1 MRSICVTTL
10 VSRHGKNPRSNT
22 GIEANSVM
30 ATNEIVHNRFLSGL
44 ARRPVVA
51 RVLFIAVPLL
61 LSMAVVA
68 PFYLSRHKVG
78 ASDSEGLRVISTHDM
93 PSHLNVM
100 QQFDKVL
107 RSGVVYPRWLPDINR
122 GYGIATMNFYPPGF
136 YYLTSLI
143 NAVVR
148 DWVDTLF
155 VISVL
160 SLAVSG
166 LAFYLLAR
174 LFYERLASIVAA
186 LFYMLLPYYLLD
198 LYWRGALPEFL
209 GFAFMPLIMYFAYL
223 VGTRGRLQHYAG
235 LGLFYGLHLLTHLP
249 VGLLFS
255 YALVFFA
262 VLWSVKE
269 RDWRIGARLAG
280 AMSIGLLLS
289 AVYWVP
295 AALETRYAYEYITG
309 LFPYHESYIT
319 LLDVRDKGS
328 LTEFYRVL
336 NQVFALGALALL
348 VTLVVS
354 RVLRGKQNGE
364 ASTRR
369 WTPLSMWIVMAIAT
383 TFMSTSF
390 SIYISKMLPRI
401 QVAVPAFR
409 WLAIAG
415 MFTSLLIAATVDRLR
430 SHSDLKPRLLLT
442 CRIAFALIVALNIG
456 VLISLTIIKPLSNP
470 TYHPPG
476 GPGDVVESG
485 LTPRDSTH
493 PEELADT
500 QLALSQPATAQLEIS
515 RWDPEDREVHIR
527 AGQPATLRLK
537 TYNFPGWTARLDGSI
552 VPMLSDKDGIQQVE
566 VPAGIHVVRATF
578 ENTPPRTAG
587 TLLSG
592 IGIVL
597 ILGLSLAGRVRQSR
611 MESKESSGG
620 VTREKEPGSVLASP
634 AKSRTRVQRKA
645 VAVIGIVIIISLAI
659 VVITNWRS
667 GSRSVRQQTGGSA
680 SKSGVPGSLAPGSE
694 THLYLAG
701 QDSIL
706 VALDERALD
715 QVMTALSGRDTAA
728 VDALVDSGR
737 ARRVPNN
744 TLVRVLEIGTGK
756 TRIRIVEGEQAM
768 AEGWVP
774 ERWLR

>member
-1 MRSICVTTL
+1 MV
-10 VSRHGKNPRSNT
+10 
-22 GIEANSVM
+22 
-30 ATNEIVHNRFLSGL
+30 
-44 ARRPVVA
+44 

-68 PFYLSRHKVG
+68 PFYLSRHKLG
-78 ASDSEGLRVISTHDM
+78 ASDREGLRVISTHDM

-107 RSGVVYPRWLPDINR
+107 RSGVLYPRWLPDINR

-143 NAVVR
+143 NAIVG

-160 SLAVSG
+160 GLAISG
-166 LAFYLLAR
+166 LAFYMLAR
-174 LFYERLASIVAA
+174 LFYERLASIMAA
-186 LFYMLLPYYLLD
+186 LFYMLLPYYALD

-209 GFAFMPLIMYFAYL
+209 GFTFMPLILYFAYL

-235 LGLFYGLHLLTHLP
+235 LGLFYGLHLLTHIP
-249 VGLLFS
+249 VALMMS
-255 YALVFFA
+255 YTLVFFA

-269 RDWRIGARLAG
+269 RNWRIGARLAG

-289 AVYWVP
+289 AVYWLP
-295 AALETRYAYEYITG
+295 AAMETRYAYEYTTG
-309 LFPYHESYIT
+309 FFPYHESYIT
-319 LLDVRDKGS
+319 LLDPKG
-328 LTEFYRVL
+328 LFPEFFRML
-336 NQVFALGALALL
+336 NQIFVVGALLI
-348 VTLVVS
+348 VVSLVVL
-354 RVLRGKQNGE
+354 RVIHRNGDGGSADGE
-364 ASTRR
+364 ARARR
-369 WTPLSMWIVMAIAT
+369 WTPSSMWIVMAVAT
-383 TFMSTSF
+383 TFMATSF
-390 SIYISKMLPRI
+390 SIYISKLLPRI
-401 QVAVPAFR
+401 QVAVPAWR

-415 MFTSLLIAATVDRLR
+415 MFTSLLVAATVDRLR
-430 SHSDLKPRLLLT
+430 SSAGLRPRVLWA
-442 CRIAFALIVALNIG
+442 CRIAFALIVALNLG
-456 VLISLTIIKPLSNP
+456 MLVGLSIIRPLSNP

-485 LTPRDSTH
+485 LTPKDSTH

-500 QLALSQPATAQLEIS
+500 QLAVSQPATQLELS
-515 RWDPEDREVHIR
+515 RWDPEDREVRIK
-527 AGQPATLRLK
+527 ADQPAMLRLK
-537 TYNFPGWTARLDGSI
+537 TYNFPGWTARLDGRT

-578 ENTPPRTAG
+578 ENTPPRTTG
-587 TLLSG
+587 TVLFGVG
-592 IGIVL
+592 ILL
-597 ILGLSLAGRVRQSR
+597 ILGLSVAGHLRQSR
-611 MESKESSGG
+611 IESEESRAG
-620 VTREKEPGSVLASP
+620 VTREKEPGSVVAST
-634 AKSRTRVQRKA
+634 AKTRYRIPLKA
-645 VAVIGIVIIISLAI
+645 VAVIGIVLIITAAI
-659 VVITNWRS
+659 VVMTNRRS
-667 GSRSVRQQTGGSA
+667 GSRSGRVQTGA
-680 SKSGVPGSLAPGSE
+680 PANKSGSGSLATGSE

-706 VALDERALD
+706 VAIDEQALN

-737 ARRVPNN
+737 ARRVANN

-756 TRIRIVEGEQAM
+756 TRIRIIEGEHAM
-768 AEGWVP
+768 TDGWVP

>member
-1 MRSICVTTL
+1 MVR
-10 VSRHGKNPRSNT
+10 
-22 GIEANSVM
+22 A
-30 ATNEIVHNRFLSGL
+30 
-44 ARRPVVA
+44 
-51 RVLFIAVPLL
+51 LFIAVPLL

-68 PFYLSRHKVG
+68 PFYLSRHKLG
-78 ASDSEGLRVISTHDM
+78 DSGREGLRVISTHDM

-107 RSGVVYPRWLPDINR
+107 RSGVLYPRWLPDINR

-136 YYLTSLI
+136 YYLTSLV
-143 NAVVR
+143 NAIVG

-155 VISVL
+155 VISVI

-166 LAFYLLAR
+166 LAFYMLAR
-174 LFYERLASIVAA
+174 LFYERLASIIAA
-186 LFYMLLPYYLLD
+186 LFYMLLPYYALD

-209 GFAFMPLIMYFAYL
+209 GFTFMPLIMYFAYL
-223 VGTRGRLQHYAG
+223 VGTHGRLQHYAG

-249 VGLLFS
+249 VAVMMS
-255 YALVFFA
+255 YTLVFFA

-269 RDWRIGARLAG
+269 RNWRIGARLAG

-289 AVYWVP
+289 AAYWLP
-295 AALETRYAYEYITG
+295 AAMETRYAYEYTTG

-319 LLDVRDKGS
+319 LLDPKG
-328 LTEFYRVL
+328 LFPEFFRML
-336 NQVFALGALALL
+336 NQVFVVGALAIL
-348 VTLVVS
+348 VSLVVL
-354 RVLRGKQNGE
+354 RVIPGNKDGGNEDGE
-364 ASTRR
+364 ARARR
-369 WTPLSMWIVMAIAT
+369 WTPLSMWIVMAVAT
-383 TFMSTSF
+383 TFMATSF

-401 QVAVPAFR
+401 QVAVPAWR

-415 MFTSLLIAATVDRLR
+415 MFTSLLVAATVDRLR
-430 SHSDLKPRLLLT
+430 SSADLRPRVLWA
-442 CRIAFALIVALNIG
+442 CRIAFALIVALNLWML
-456 VLISLTIIKPLSNP
+456 VSMSIIRPLSNP

-493 PEELADT
+493 PEDLADT
-500 QLALSQPATAQLEIS
+500 QLAVSQPATAQLEVS
-515 RWDPEDREVHIR
+515 RWDPEDREVHIK
-527 AGQPATLRLK
+527 ADQPATLRLK
-537 TYNFPGWTARLDGSI
+537 TYNFPGWTARLDGNI

-566 VPAGIHVVRATF
+566 APAGIHVVRATF
-578 ENTPPRTAG
+578 ENTPPRTTG
-587 TLLSG
+587 TLLTGVGILLIIALSVAG
-592 IGIVL
+592 YARQSRIEGEESQGGVKREKEPGPAVASTAKSRYRIPLKAVGVIGIVL
-597 ILGLSLAGRVRQSR
+597 II
-611 MESKESSGG
+611 
-620 VTREKEPGSVLASP
+620 T
-634 AKSRTRVQRKA
+634 
-645 VAVIGIVIIISLAI
+645 VAL
-659 VVITNWRS
+659 VVITNRRS
-667 GSRSVRQQTGGSA
+667 PSQSGRVQTGAPA
-680 SKSGVPGSLAPGSE
+680 SKSGSASLATGSE

-706 VALDERALD
+706 VAIDEQALN

-756 TRIRIVEGEQAM
+756 TRIRIIEGEHAM
-768 AEGWVP
+768 TDGWVP